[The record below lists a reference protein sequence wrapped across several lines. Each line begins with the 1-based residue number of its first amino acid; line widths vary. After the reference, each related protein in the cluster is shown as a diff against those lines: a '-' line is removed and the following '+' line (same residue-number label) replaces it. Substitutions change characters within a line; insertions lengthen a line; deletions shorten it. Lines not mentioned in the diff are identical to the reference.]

1 MSTSANPLTPPT
13 SDLSLQLLNKLFGA
27 GWQNFAGNSS
37 GFLQKILTVFDSAL
51 FSVLGVIAIYALVMG
66 IAEASHD
73 GVPLGRRYSKWMPFR
88 LVFACSFLAP
98 IVKGISIMQSIFL
111 WVAGLGI
118 GLADATWDKGT
129 SYLITNGPAVVASQ
143 ATGSTLAKDALQ
155 SLVCQYW
162 VNQNYY
168 FLTLG
173 SQTGLPAADGSVGAS
188 LPAASG
194 SFVTMTTTSGS
205 YTVTNPSN
213 TGYGPANFFG
223 TNPGGTNTK
232 TVSQGFSFDG
242 TAASGL
248 PPHICGN
255 FTFSYSDSDPGA
267 SSIAAAQ
274 SAALKSMFSTLA
286 PLAQAIVGNPTS
298 TSSLAAMP
306 PDPSPLYTAINT
318 YQNKTSAA
326 ATAAAA
332 AGTNS
337 KILNSWQSTAQT
349 GGWLTAGSFYYSFAH
364 QNQRLNA
371 MLQQKWSYTGVA
383 VDSIADPSMSSRYGL
398 KNVLLSVSDY
408 TQTLD
413 QAGDFVGNP
422 PSAAQMAT
430 ASGAIATGSSGW
442 DKFMSMLSSP
452 AVGIVTTL
460 SNLTLQNGD
469 PLLTIQSFGSDVID
483 TGEMMLASVAT
494 MLVAEESVDKIVT
507 GASKIPVVGG
517 VIGAVAGGLT
527 GAAKGL
533 AMLGV
538 PVVLMIVLPIIIFGA
553 GLAYLFPAIPYI
565 YFVFGVVVWVYTI
578 MEGLF
583 AVPVWGIMHAQPEG
597 EGFLPNGVREGYLK
611 ILAIFLRPVYMILG
625 FFITFMMLEALSS
638 LILQGFSTFV
648 SGITAGSLTGI
659 VGILSMLFVLN
670 VVLLESTRRLFK
682 LTMIDLPSSV
692 MAWVG
697 SSGSSI
703 DHPGGSIDS
712 VKTPSVPRG
721 GGAKA
726 SEIVGEAGVVKAL
739 TSPSP
744 QSKTAEIAGAG
755 GKGGGPGGG
764 AGKTDTLSDPATSSA
779 GPGEVESS
787 TKIDN
792 HNTKQ

>member
-306 PDPSPLYTAINT
+306 PDPSPLRDSDRRCRMCRFFL
-318 YQNKTSAA
+318 KTHK
-326 ATAAAA
+326 
-332 AGTNS
+332 NHCKS
-337 KILNSWQSTAQT
+337 K
-349 GGWLTAGSFYYSFAH
+349 
-364 QNQRLNA
+364 
-371 MLQQKWSYTGVA
+371 QKHPFFH
-383 VDSIADPSMSSRYGL
+383 DF
-398 KNVLLSVSDY
+398 LL
-408 TQTLD
+408 
-413 QAGDFVGNP
+413 
-422 PSAAQMAT
+422 
-430 ASGAIATGSSGW
+430 
-442 DKFMSMLSSP
+442 
-452 AVGIVTTL
+452 
-460 SNLTLQNGD
+460 
-469 PLLTIQSFGSDVID
+469 
-483 TGEMMLASVAT
+483 
-494 MLVAEESVDKIVT
+494 
-507 GASKIPVVGG
+507 
-517 VIGAVAGGLT
+517 
-527 GAAKGL
+527 
-533 AMLGV
+533 
-538 PVVLMIVLPIIIFGA
+538 IVLCCDCR
-553 GLAYLFPAIPYI
+553 
-565 YFVFGVVVWVYTI
+565 
-578 MEGLF
+578 
-583 AVPVWGIMHAQPEG
+583 
-597 EGFLPNGVREGYLK
+597 FLLK
-611 ILAIFLRPVYMILG
+611 IRLRPVLHSMSPDRLKCP
-625 FFITFMMLEALSS
+625 FFLHRRQVHHLCRLRQQF
-638 LILQGFSTFV
+638 QRFW
-648 SGITAGSLTGI
+648 I
-659 VGILSMLFVLN
+659 VG
-670 VVLLESTRRLFK
+670 
-682 LTMIDLPSSV
+682 
-692 MAWVG
+692 
-697 SSGSSI
+697 
-703 DHPGGSIDS
+703 
-712 VKTPSVPRG
+712 
-721 GGAKA
+721 
-726 SEIVGEAGVVKAL
+726 
-739 TSPSP
+739 
-744 QSKTAEIAGAG
+744 
-755 GKGGGPGGG
+755 KGM
-764 AGKTDTLSDPATSSA
+764 
-779 GPGEVESS
+779 
-787 TKIDN
+787 
-792 HNTKQ
+792 